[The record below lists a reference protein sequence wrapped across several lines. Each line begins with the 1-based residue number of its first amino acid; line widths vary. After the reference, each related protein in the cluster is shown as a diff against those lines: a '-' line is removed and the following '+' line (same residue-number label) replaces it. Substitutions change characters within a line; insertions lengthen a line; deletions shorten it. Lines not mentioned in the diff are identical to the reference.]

1 MREWIGEYGQ
11 TIVSIVGAGSSI
23 LIIKGMLSILVPVV
37 EVILQN
43 MM

>member
-11 TIVSIVGAGSSI
+11 TIFSIAGAVSSI
-23 LIIKGMLSILVPVV
+23 LCIKGMLSLLVPVI
-37 EVILQN
+37 ELILGN